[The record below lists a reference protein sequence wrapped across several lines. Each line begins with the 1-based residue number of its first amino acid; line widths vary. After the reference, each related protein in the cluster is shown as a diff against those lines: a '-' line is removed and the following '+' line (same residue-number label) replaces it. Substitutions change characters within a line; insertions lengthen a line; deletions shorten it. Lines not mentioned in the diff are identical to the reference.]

1 MKAATAYEC
10 LQAANSS
17 SNTNI
22 SAYEDDSFRI
32 ATAVVHLY
40 GKVDLR
46 LRYGAATSCCSFLN
60 RNLHTLFVVPTGYL
74 DVRLMSGQWHC

>member
-1 MKAATAYEC
+1 MKAVTACEC

-17 SNTNI
+17 SNINI
-22 SAYEDDSFRI
+22 SAYEDDSFRV

-46 LRYGAATSCCSFLN
+46 LRYRTAASCCSFLN
-60 RNLHTLFVVPTGYL
+60 RNLPTLFVVPTGYL